1 MPGSN
6 ALLVEGVDDEHVL
19 RHIGIVR
26 GISSLF
32 EVQNLSGS
40 ANLLE
45 HIPTRLGASI
55 GNDDIVGVVIDADA
69 NPDSRWR
76 SIRGIFTQEGYQNI
90 PTRPNPQGTII
101 EPPAETILPRAGVWI
116 MPDNQAPGKLEDF
129 LRLMVLETDTL
140 IGYANDVVDDIPEQR
155 FSNQDRPKAVIH
167 TWLAWQEEPG
177 RPYGTAITARF
188 LDPDVPQVDVL
199 ASWLERL
206 FNQPENP

>member
-76 SIRGIFTQEGYQNI
+76 SIRNILTGAGYRDI
-90 PTRPNPQGTII
+90 PVMPNPNGTII
-101 EPPAETILPRAGVWI
+101 EPPVEPPLPRVGVWI
-116 MPDNQAPGKLEDF
+116 MPDNQKPGTLENF
-129 LRLMVLETDTL
+129 LQFLVPQTDAL
-140 IGYANDVVDDIPEQR
+140 IGHATTVVDTVPVQR
-155 FSNQDRPKAVIH
+155 FRDQDRPKAVIH